1 MLHGKEITEGRKQ
14 RLVCICVYSQT
25 HTGIFINIKEEILMR
40 IIILIFVSVTG
51 YVVVASIYSCLFPMS
66 IAFHLSSGTTSA
78 GHGSVLSGAPQTFIP
93 EKSGPY

>member
-1 MLHGKEITEGRKQ
+1 MCM
-14 RLVCICVYSQT
+14 CIFT
-25 HTGIFINIKEEILMR
+25 NTGIVINVKEEIIMR

-66 IAFHLSSGTTSA
+66 IAFHLSSGTTLA
-78 GHGSVLSGAPQTFIP
+78 GHGFVLSGAPQTFIP